1 MSENEIVTQEHSSE
15 ARLLAALSHASVVAE
30 GLGVLVGVI
39 VYVTQREKSRYAAY
53 QALQAAIFQLIG
65 VGGMIACWV
74 CWTIGFSVAL
84 IPLTSGPNVSD
95 QTPAGFWALMATMLI
110 PFALMGVWAIYGL
123 WGAVRTWQGKDFRY
137 IGIGAALERTGL
149 WKDEE

>member
-1 MSENEIVTQEHSSE
+1 
-15 ARLLAALSHASVVAE
+15 
-30 GLGVLVGVI
+30 
-39 VYVTQREKSRYAAY
+39 
-53 QALQAAIFQLIG
+53 
-65 VGGMIACWV
+65 MIACWV